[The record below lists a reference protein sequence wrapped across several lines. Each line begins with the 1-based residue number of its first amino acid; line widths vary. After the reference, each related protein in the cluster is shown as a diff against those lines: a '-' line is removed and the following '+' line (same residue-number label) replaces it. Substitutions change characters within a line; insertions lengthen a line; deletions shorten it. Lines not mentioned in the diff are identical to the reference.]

1 MLGVS
6 TAFQFVI
13 YGAAIAL
20 AMALTEAKSPLRHLL
35 SRPRRGTRH

>member
-1 MLGVS
+1 MLGLS

-20 AMALTEAKSPLRHLL
+20 AMTLTEAKLPLRRLL
-35 SRPRRGTRH
+35 PR